1 MLPAVFTTAM
11 PERGS
16 VIRNCKAAGSRSSRA
31 CKPKSDLETFYCKIC
46 LCEYSAKKGQMLETC
61 ACKFCK
67 ECLQQYLLHSINNGS
82 VLKIP
87 CPDALCPNSGQIR
100 KKEVALL
107 VNDKLFQKYIALRK
121 KKEIA
126 VDKTKAFCP
135 IAGCD
140 GVCSGVPGT
149 EQPAVCKE
157 CGYSFCFDCKESWH
171 MNMTCEEYRATISD
185 SSSGVRFVDILRENG
200 EAGDI
205 KECPLCQVLILRE
218 AGCAQM
224 MCGHCKHIFCWHC
237 LKSLDSDIM
246 LRHYDK
252 GPCRN
257 KLGHSRASLFF
268 HRTQVIAGFAFF
280 GLMVLVASPFI
291 LLVSPCLLLSKC
303 MFHK

>member
-107 VNDKLFQKYIALRK
+107 VNDKLFQKYTALRK

-126 VDKTKAFCP
+126 LDKTKAFCP

-157 CGYSFCFDCKESWH
+157 HKRKLLCDIYYCYSVV
-171 MNMTCEEYRATISD
+171 I
-185 SSSGVRFVDILRENG
+185 SGVFISIRFVDILRENG